1 MQTSNSNVGES
12 IRVPVTKRLPKCQL
26 NGIVSEFSNRG
37 LTFAISRCK
46 NEYEV
51 WREVLPGDRP
61 RIKNRKEGMAIAGVI
76 VDDSMELEKRNFI
89 CVWEKGKRIEG
100 EF

>member
-1 MQTSNSNVGES
+1 MQEREQLGLSE

-26 NGIVSEFSNRG
+26 SGIIDDFVQRKV
-37 LTFAISRCK
+37 TFAVSRHK
-46 NEYEV
+46 SEYEI

-61 RIKNRKEGMAIAGVI
+61 RTKNKKEGMAIAGVI
-76 VDDSMELEKRNFI
+76 ANEEDELNKRNFI
-89 CVWEKGKRIEG
+89 CVWKSGERVFG